1 MYFLFPHWRAER
13 RAHHSP
19 KSTPV
24 LNNTAMIRLLKTTM
38 NPPSN
43 DIGNPKMPPRKRR
56 QQELRQQQQ
65 AQHPSTPAEIANSY
79 ITQELGRKSRMSFFL
94 RGLSLTL
101 FVCIALTLF
110 FHFYS
115 RADPLIEPKRIRYRV
130 VVTLGPSPSRLLKM
144 KPLLSSL
151 IEKQSTTPPAM
162 VYLVLPRKG
171 QDGVQFHYKIP
182 PFVEKYVEQKKIA
195 ILTPNVDCG
204 NATKLYATMR
214 YEKSAFAT
222 RIIYMDAGHA
232 PVDRNYI
239 SNYAAQSARH
249 PNAAISFE
257 GAVLQN
263 YFRKLDYVVRAT
275 KEPIKA
281 DVLEGPAIMVQRRF
295 FNVEAFKELVQNAPQ
310 AVQMADKFL
319 LAAHLEE
326 QNVVKWVVPTP
337 FKGGNAYTELGRRNY
352 VQSAHYLQ
360 QQLGIW
366 RGFKFHNYK
375 RLSDSEKDAINCD
388 LGDKRVCRSD
398 YQNILQEL
406 DSKSESIADNKA

>member
-1 MYFLFPHWRAER
+1 
-13 RAHHSP
+13 
-19 KSTPV
+19 
-24 LNNTAMIRLLKTTM
+24 MIRHLKITM
-38 NPPSN
+38 NPHSSDISN
-43 DIGNPKMPPRKRR
+43 TKMPPRKRR
-56 QQELRQQQQ
+56 QQELRQ
-65 AQHPSTPAEIANSY
+65 HPSTPAEIANSY
-79 ITQELGRKSRMSFFL
+79 PKQELSRRSQLSFFL

-101 FVCIALTLF
+101 FVCAALTLF

-115 RADPLIEPKRIRYRV
+115 RVDPLVEPKHVRYRV

-151 IEKQSTTPPAM
+151 IEKQGTSPPAM

-182 PFVEKYVEQKKIA
+182 PFVEKYVEQKKIS

-232 PVDRNYI
+232 PVDRDFI
-239 SNYAAQSARH
+239 SKFAAQSGRY

-257 GAVLQN
+257 GAALQN
-263 YFRKLDYVVRAT
+263 YFRKLEYVVRAN
-275 KEPIKA
+275 KEPIKT
-281 DVLEGPAIMVQRRF
+281 DILEGPAIMVQRRF

-310 AVQMADKFL
+310 AVQVADKFL

-326 QNVVKWVVPTP
+326 QNVPKWVVPKP
-337 FKGGNAYTELGRRNY
+337 FKGGTAYTELGRRNY

-388 LGDKRVCRSD
+388 LGDKRVCRPD
-398 YQNILQEL
+398 YQTLLQEL
-406 DSKSESIADNKA
+406 DGKLESSAATKA